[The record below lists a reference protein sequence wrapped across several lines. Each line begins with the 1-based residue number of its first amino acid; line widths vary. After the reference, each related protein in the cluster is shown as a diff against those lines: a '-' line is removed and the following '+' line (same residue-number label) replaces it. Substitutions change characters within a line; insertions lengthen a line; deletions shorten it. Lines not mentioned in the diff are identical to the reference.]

1 MAETLEDHPTP
12 GPEPEPETGAEP
24 PTREPR
30 PRRFAPYLA
39 VGIAA
44 VIAAFVFIAAGLDGG
59 DPDTAE
65 SALLDQPAPDVRT
78 TTIDGAPFDLSTRRG
93 SWAVVNFFGT
103 WCPPCVREHPEFV
116 RFAEAQAASG
126 DPVELYSVINNDSV
140 ANVREFFAE
149 NGGDWPILRD
159 DDGAIAV
166 AFGVARV
173 PETWIIDPFGV
184 VRARIISNVDV
195 SLLTR
200 VLTDLG
206 ATT

>member
-1 MAETLEDHPTP
+1 MVIWSCDRV
-12 GPEPEPETGAEP
+12 TG
-24 PTREPR
+24 
-30 PRRFAPYLA
+30 
-39 VGIAA
+39 
-44 VIAAFVFIAAGLDGG
+44 
-59 DPDTAE
+59 
-65 SALLDQPAPDVRT
+65 
-78 TTIDGAPFDLSTRRG
+78 
-93 SWAVVNFFGT
+93 N
-103 WCPPCVREHPEFV
+103 
-116 RFAEAQAASG
+116 
-126 DPVELYSVINNDSV
+126 PVELYSVINNDSV